1 MLRKPHIRWDRQML
15 IISSEKSMSGL
26 RQHRYHPFLRLILA
40 TLVCAVLGAV
50 IGYCYHEAGQLQ
62 LQQVQTGS
70 EKAQIAV
77 LQKQNEELEK
87 KIADMESTLQVL
99 SETVTQKTQTVQD
112 LTQALDQWY
121 LPTEFPLTG
130 AATMELSTE
139 SAEPMCIFTAGKDDM
154 VISTANGTVLAV
166 NDDGMFGHNVWVDHG
181 NGYVTIYRNSGD
193 VKVKQGESVTK
204 GTTLF
209 IIKDAQSKL
218 GYQIMQDGEYR
229 NPMEILAISG

>member
-15 IISSEKSMSGL
+15 IISSEKPMTGL
-26 RQHRYHPFLRLILA
+26 RQHRYHPLARLILA
-40 TLVCAVLGAV
+40 TLVCAVLGA
-50 IGYCYHEAGQLQ
+50 IAGYCYHESKQILY
-62 LQQVQTGS
+62 QQVQVGA
-70 EKAQIAV
+70 ENAQIAV
-77 LQKQNEELEK
+77 LKKQNEELEK

-99 SETVTQKTQTVQD
+99 SETVTQKTEMVQN
-112 LTQALDQWY
+112 LTTELDQWY

-130 AATMELSTE
+130 AATMENSTE
-139 SAEPMCIFTAGKDDM
+139 SAEPMCIFSAGKDEM
-154 VISTANGTVLAV
+154 VIATANGTVLAV
-166 NDDGMFGHNVWVDHG
+166 NDDGMYGHNVWIDHG

-229 NPMEILAISG
+229 DPMEILAISG

>member
-1 MLRKPHIRWDRQML
+1 MTFGEAYVDSQTNELCVSASCK
-15 IISSEKSMSGL
+15 
-26 RQHRYHPFLRLILA
+26 LA
-40 TLVCAVLGAV
+40 CR
-50 IGYCYHEAGQLQ
+50 
-62 LQQVQTGS
+62 GS
-70 EKAQIAV
+70 
-77 LQKQNEELEK
+77 
-87 KIADMESTLQVL
+87 
-99 SETVTQKTQTVQD
+99 
-112 LTQALDQWY
+112 
-121 LPTEFPLTG
+121 
-130 AATMELSTE
+130 
-139 SAEPMCIFTAGKDDM
+139 DDM

-166 NDDGMFGHNVWVDHG
+166 NDDGMFGHNVWIDHG